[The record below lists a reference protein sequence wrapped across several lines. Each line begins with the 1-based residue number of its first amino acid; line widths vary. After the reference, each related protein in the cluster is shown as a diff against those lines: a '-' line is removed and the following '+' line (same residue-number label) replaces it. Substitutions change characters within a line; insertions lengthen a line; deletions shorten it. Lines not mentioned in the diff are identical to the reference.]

1 MNLIAKILLFNDNV
15 LDFVLLNIIYFELLT
30 TREIVPFIDNLNY
43 LITLITKLPLLI
55 FKLFLKN

>member
-15 LDFVLLNIIYFELLT
+15 LDFVLLNIIYFELLI

-43 LITLITKLPLLI
+43 LIRLITKLPLLI
-55 FKLFLKN
+55 FKLFLKK

>member
-1 MNLIAKILLFNDNV
+1 MPLLNDNV